1 LLNSRKKE
9 KMSLNLHMMI
19 MTLDGM
25 MHLPGILGDIPSTS
39 IPLLKIVWGWTHAIG
54 IMANDAIILWG
65 VYDNTHHFYE
75 ELVNDL
81 TAVTHLWT
89 EAEYRLVSISLA
101 KIKIAISLSRPIWAP
116 QQFQRWACGFPYPL
130 QVLPHRHVL
139 TPPVIALVAAAV
151 AVVEEDEVW
160 RDEDED
166 EDEDEDNEDEDNEK
180 NEWKNV
186 EEENNNEENN
196 NEENNNEENNNEESK
211 KTTNV

>member
-1 LLNSRKKE
+1 
-9 KMSLNLHMMI
+9 MI

-151 AVVEEDEVW
+151 AVVVEEDEVW

>member
-151 AVVEEDEVW
+151 AVVVEEDEVW

-196 NEENNNEENNNEESK
+196 NEENNNEESK